1 MVLQARGANVPDR
14 EAAQDQALKA
24 AEELFYS
31 RGIQAVGMDAVRN
44 ASGLSLKRLYQLF
57 PSKEALVLEF
67 LDRRD
72 RRWRQALAHYV
83 DARTT
88 PEDQVVAVFEW
99 LHTWFSEPGYR
110 GCAFINSFGELG
122 GISPEVAARARRH
135 KQAFRDYLV
144 ALVTATGRPAA
155 LGDQLV
161 LLAEGAITTAAI
173 TGTSQPATQARDAA
187 RLLMLAHSRDNGDRP
202 DVSQQT
208 GE

>member
-1 MVLQARGANVPDR
+1 MPDR
-14 EAAQDQALKA
+14 EAAQDQALRA

-57 PSKEALVLEF
+57 PSKEALVLQF
-67 LDRRD
+67 LNRRD
-72 RRWRQALAHYV
+72 RQWRQALAHYV
-83 DARTT
+83 DSHTT
-88 PEDQVVAVFEW
+88 PDEQVIAVFEW
-99 LHTWFSEPGYR
+99 LHTWFSEPDYR

-122 GISPEVAARARRH
+122 GISPEVAAQARRH

-144 ALVTATGRPAA
+144 ALVTATGRPAT

-173 TGTSQPATQARDAA
+173 TGTPQPATQARDAA
-187 RLLMLAHSRDNGDRP
+187 RLLMLAYSRHNRARS
-202 DVSQQT
+202 DVSQ
-208 GE
+208 